1 MSALACRPCYA
12 NWTSTAAGWRSWTM
26 NSPLE
31 ALSDPMVAR
40 LTTIPGVDAIASIS
54 IVAAVGTFPL

>member
-1 MSALACRPCYA
+1 
-12 NWTSTAAGWRSWTM
+12 
-26 NSPLE
+26 
-31 ALSDPMVAR
+31 VAR